1 VVQKFILLKVG
12 FKMKME
18 IIESDLKQI
27 FQWLKVTDDIVKSQ
41 QALLE
46 TNDAAIVQLQE
57 AYKVEAALAKTHQ
70 DAIES
75 LEERIINIETS
86 WNPITQEDN
95 K

>member
-1 VVQKFILLKVG
+1 MD

>member
-1 VVQKFILLKVG
+1 
-12 FKMKME
+12 MKME

-41 QALLE
+41 QALL
-46 TNDAAIVQLQE
+46 DADIVQLQE
-57 AYKVEAALAKTHQ
+57 AYKVEAALAETHQ

-75 LEERIINIETS
+75 LEKRIINIELLL
-86 WNPITQEDN
+86 TQEDN